1 MPLTPTTAGA
11 TIRTKREGLKQGH
24 GMQEQLREIAEKLAK
39 RRLRGYKRVFA
50 SEAEK
55 QKHYERQ
62 LIAYDADV
70 EEYIIKDFEEK
81 SKKDPNYKMS
91 LIIKGFRL
99 SKSELT
105 EEEHEEWERQMM
117 VFDEVFD
124 ERYNRLFGESTKG
137 N

>member
-1 MPLTPTTAGA
+1 
-11 TIRTKREGLKQGH
+11 
-24 GMQEQLREIAEKLAK
+24 MQDELRKIAEKLAK
-39 RRLRGYKRVFA
+39 RRLKGYRRVFA

-55 QKHYERQ
+55 QRYWERQ
-62 LIAYDADV
+62 LIQYDADV
-70 EEYIIKDFEEK
+70 EEYIVTDFEEK
-81 SKKDPNYKMS
+81 RKKDPNCEMS
-91 LIIKGFRL
+91 LIVKGFRM

-137 N
+137 H